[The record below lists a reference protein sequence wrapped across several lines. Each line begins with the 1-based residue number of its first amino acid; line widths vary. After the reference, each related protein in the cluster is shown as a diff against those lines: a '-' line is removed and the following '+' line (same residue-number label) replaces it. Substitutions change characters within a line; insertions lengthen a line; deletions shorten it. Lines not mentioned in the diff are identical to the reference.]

1 MPRNSKGP
9 WCRSGRYYF
18 KGGIPVKYCYG
29 PVPSRRLGR
38 SLGVDPI
45 PAKTCNFSCIYCQ
58 LGRTI
63 TLINDRRDFYSRE
76 EIFHEIQE
84 RINSIGI
91 DHIDYVTFVGDGE
104 PTLCKSLGWLLEH
117 VKAEFSLPAAVITN
131 GALLSLNELRDE
143 LSIADVI
150 LPTLDAGFPETFKQ
164 INRPHP
170 SIQFYAMIEG
180 MIEFRRRYSGQIWVE
195 YMVVQR
201 LNDTQ
206 REIQQI
212 QKYLKEINPNRVYI
226 NVPIRPPA
234 EEWVILPDQKTVE
247 RIREKLIDAVGIN
260 RPEQGEF
267 QILFNES
274 SMLKNEI
281 LQIIKRH
288 PMRLAQAEELL
299 RTKKVVNPAEI
310 LADLEKT
317 GQIKRVEYENTTFLF
332 SADVKR
338 GK

>member
-1 MPRNSKGP
+1 
-9 WCRSGRYYF
+9 
-18 KGGIPVKYCYG
+18 
-29 PVPSRRLGR
+29 
-38 SLGVDPI
+38 
-45 PAKTCNFSCIYCQ
+45 
-58 LGRTI
+58 
-63 TLINDRRDFYSRE
+63 
-76 EIFHEIQE
+76 
-84 RINSIGI
+84 
-91 DHIDYVTFVGDGE
+91 VGDGE